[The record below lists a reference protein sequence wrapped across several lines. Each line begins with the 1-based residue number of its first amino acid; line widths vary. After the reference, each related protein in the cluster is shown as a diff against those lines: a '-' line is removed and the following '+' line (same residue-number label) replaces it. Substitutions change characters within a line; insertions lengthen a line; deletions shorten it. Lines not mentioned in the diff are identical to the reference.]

1 VVSKLGCYF
10 CIPYLLLWYLGCPVR
25 EEEEKEEEEEVE
37 EELNATKED
46 EAENLKSRSSL
57 VVTSSSARKA
67 KTLIGGR
74 TMRLTWQE
82 TEKRRDSD
90 ALDLVTSSVVLPLV
104 ETSVALAQPPTNT
117 RVVRRVSSFEDPRPL
132 PAKTNYELRRCKS
145 EVAQPSDP
153 SAPALD
159 AGNPSGTAQ
168 NALTSKDK
176 IQAKFHSFLCFSPS
190 AT

>member
-1 VVSKLGCYF
+1 
-10 CIPYLLLWYLGCPVR
+10 
-25 EEEEKEEEEEVE
+25 VE

-90 ALDLVTSSVVLPLV
+90 ALDHLVTSSVVLPLV

-176 IQAKFHSFLCFSPS
+176 IQAKFHSFLFFILPLLNHFYI
-190 AT
+190 

>member
-1 VVSKLGCYF
+1 MFDRVILPDQNPTTQNV
-10 CIPYLLLWYLGCPVR
+10 
-25 EEEEKEEEEEVE
+25 EEEEEE
-37 EELNATKED
+37 EELNAAKED
-46 EAENLKSRSSL
+46 DENTKSRSP
-57 VVTSSSARKA
+57 VVVASANSARKA
-67 KTLIGGR
+67 KTFIGGR

-90 ALDLVTSSVVLPLV
+90 AMDLVTSSVALPLV
-104 ETSVALAQPPTNT
+104 ETSVTLPQPTA
-117 RVVRRVSSFEDPRPL
+117 RVVRRASFEDPRPL

-153 SAPALD
+153 SAPAVD

-176 IQAKFHSFLCFSPS
+176 IQAKFH
-190 AT
+190 

>member
-1 VVSKLGCYF
+1 M
-10 CIPYLLLWYLGCPVR
+10 
-25 EEEEKEEEEEVE
+25 E

-46 EAENLKSRSSL
+46 EVENLKSRSSL

-67 KTLIGGR
+67 KTFIGGR

-117 RVVRRVSSFEDPRPL
+117 RVVRRVSSFEDPRPRPL

-176 IQAKFHSFLCFSPS
+176 IQAKFHFISFFYPP